1 MKPKVLVRSLIAAG
15 VISAVGAGA
24 FSAGHWFP
32 QEAAAANAPVAVATG
47 STASALLPDFTGIV
61 ERNGPAVV
69 NISVTH
75 DAKAEAHRRSLKDST
90 RTTRFLNSS
99 ASFPAPYRT
108 APCPSTAWDPDSL

>member
-15 VISAVGAGA
+15 VIAAVGAGA

-32 QEAAAANAPVAVATG
+32 QEAAAANAPVTVAVG

-75 DAKAEAHRRSLKDST
+75 GVKAAASMPRVPGFDP
-90 RTTRFLNSS
+90 NSPFFEFFRQ
-99 ASFPAPYRT
+99 FPGAVPHG
-108 APCPSTAWDPDSL
+108 AVPEQ

>member
-32 QEAAAANAPVAVATG
+32 QEAVAANAPVAVAST

-61 ERNGPAVV
+61 DRNGPAVV

-75 DAKAEAHRRSLKDST
+75 DLKAGAAAPQLQGLDR
-90 RTTRFLNSS
+90 NSPFYEFFRQ
-99 ASFPAPYRT
+99 FPG
-108 APCPSTAWDPDSL
+108 